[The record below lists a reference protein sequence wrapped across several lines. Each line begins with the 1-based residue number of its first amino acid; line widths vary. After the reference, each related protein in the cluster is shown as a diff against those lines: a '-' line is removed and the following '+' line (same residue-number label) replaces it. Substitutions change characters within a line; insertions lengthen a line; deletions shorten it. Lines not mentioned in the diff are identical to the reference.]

1 MDGIF
6 VGLDVSKDAVDGH
19 VQPTGECFVAGTDEA
34 ALATVVERVRA
45 VAPTL
50 VVLEATGGYEI
61 PVAAALATAGLPV
74 AVVNPRQIRDFA
86 RATGQLAKTDALD
99 ARVIARFAEAVQPP
113 VRPLPSA
120 QAQALSELLA
130 RRRQVVDMLGAELNR
145 QRQARA
151 AQLQHRIARHVAW
164 LRRALAELD
173 RDIAQLIRSSPVWR
187 DKENVLTSMPG
198 IGDVTA
204 HALIADL
211 PELGQLDRRRIAAL
225 VGIAPFNR
233 DSGQWRGRRMIGGG
247 RPAVRRALYMATI
260 VAIQYNP
267 AIAAGYQRLVRGG
280 RPKKVALIAA
290 MRKVLTTLNAMLRDQ
305 RPWQSQIA

>member
-6 VGLDVSKDAVDGH
+6 VGLDISKDAVDVH

-34 ALATVVERVRA
+34 ALATVVQRVQA
-45 VAPTL
+45 MAPTL

-86 RATGQLAKTDALD
+86 RATGHLAKTDALD
-99 ARVIARFAEAVQPP
+99 ARVIARFAEAVQPA
-113 VRPLPSA
+113 VRPLPTA
-120 QAQALSELLA
+120 QAQMLSDLVA

-145 QRQARA
+145 HRQARA
-151 AQLQHRIARHVAW
+151 AQLPHRIAGHVAW
-164 LRRALAELD
+164 LRQALGELD

-187 DKENVLTSMPG
+187 AQETLLTSMPG

-211 PELGQLDRRRIAAL
+211 PELGQLDRRRLAAL
-225 VGIAPFNR
+225 VGLAPFNR

-267 AIAAGYQRLVRGG
+267 AIAAGYQRLVSGG
-280 RPKKVALIAA
+280 RPKKVALVAA
-290 MRKVLTTLNAMLRDQ
+290 MRTLLPTLTALLR
-305 RPWQSQIA
+305 RR

>member
-6 VGLDVSKDAVDGH
+6 VGLDISKDAVDVH

-34 ALATVVERVRA
+34 ALATVVQRVQA
-45 VAPTL
+45 MAPTL

-86 RATGQLAKTDALD
+86 RATGHLAKTDALD
-99 ARVIARFAEAVQPP
+99 ARVIARFAEAVQPA
-113 VRPLPSA
+113 VRPLPTA
-120 QAQALSELLA
+120 QAQMLSDLVA

-145 QRQARA
+145 HRQARA
-151 AQLQHRIARHVAW
+151 AQLQHRIAGHVAW
-164 LRRALAELD
+164 LRQALGELD

-187 DKENVLTSMPG
+187 AQETLLTSMPG

-204 HALIADL
+204 QALIADL

-225 VGIAPFNR
+225 VGLAPFNR

-267 AIAAGYQRLVRGG
+267 AIAAGYQRLVSGG
-280 RPKKVALIAA
+280 RPKKVALVAA
-290 MRKVLTTLNAMLRDQ
+290 MRKLLTTLNAMLR
-305 RPWQSQIA
+305 RR